1 MRRSLGEPCL
11 RCRVLP
17 LCLLVALGLGL
28 SLALVS
34 CGEPGAPAPVEPL
47 LGRRFPSVVG
57 DTLAGTRVRLPEG
70 SAGAPLLIVIAPAL
84 EAQEDADR
92 FIVSLRAR
100 EVEFVETVVL
110 PSLVTRLMQRYHNG
124 ELKESEPR
132 DMWARIVPLYKDGA
146 VLAEF
151 LGEIE
156 DETLAIALV
165 LDGDG
170 VIRFYDAGGYSR
182 ETLDAAVDA
191 YEAQRR

>member
-1 MRRSLGEPCL
+1 MRQASCEPRLRS
-11 RCRVLP
+11 RVLS
-17 LCLLVALGLGL
+17 LCLLAALGL

-34 CGEPGAPAPVEPL
+34 CGEPDAPAPVEPL

-151 LGEIE
+151 LGEVE

-165 LDGDG
+165 LDGEG
-170 VIRFYDAGGYSR
+170 VIGFYDGGGYSR
-182 ETLDAAVDA
+182 ETLAAAVRA
-191 YEAQRR
+191 YEDLRR